1 MITNRFQNIVE
12 VLILAIMAVLAN
24 YRALFFSDL
33 HLVPMAFQNWD
44 LWRELLGWLLI
55 CLLAF
60 WILSHEGSLRTYLDH
75 FKNNWLLIVFVCFAS
90 LSIFWTIYPIAT
102 IYQLAVLI
110 FATMI
115 AGYVGVRYN
124 ISQFINILAW
134 IGCIFTIAS
143 FLIILIEPGTGMMMF
158 RPYNGAWRG
167 IFWHRNHL
175 GSLMALFNAVLL
187 FKIVE
192 KIKNRHFGQL
202 FIFILF
208 YGFTLLLVKMS
219 ASATGLIIVFI
230 LNLAFFSGLAW
241 INWGARLRPIHYY
254 MLAGVS
260 LVTSVALILNL
271 DYILGFVNRNSSLT
285 GRVPLWS
292 YLIRLVISQRPLIGY
307 GFGAIWNIS
316 TFRNGMADLL
326 HWSYAVQIGDN
337 GFVDILLHLGIVG
350 LLLFVALIIVGVI
363 RALKYFINT
372 RSLIGMF
379 PLLIMGYVV
388 VANITFSL
396 FIETES
402 FVWMIVVVLLFFT
415 TANKASMT

>member
-1 MITNRFQNIVE
+1 
-12 VLILAIMAVLAN
+12 
-24 YRALFFSDL
+24 
-33 HLVPMAFQNWD
+33 
-44 LWRELLGWLLI
+44 
-55 CLLAF
+55 
-60 WILSHEGSLRTYLDH
+60 
-75 FKNNWLLIVFVCFAS
+75 
-90 LSIFWTIYPIAT
+90 
-102 IYQLAVLI
+102 
-110 FATMI
+110 
-115 AGYVGVRYN
+115 
-124 ISQFINILAW
+124 
-134 IGCIFTIAS
+134 
-143 FLIILIEPGTGMMMF
+143 
-158 RPYNGAWRG
+158 
-167 IFWHRNHL
+167 
-175 GSLMALFNAVLL
+175 
-187 FKIVE
+187 
-192 KIKNRHFGQL
+192 
-202 FIFILF
+202 
-208 YGFTLLLVKMS
+208 LLVKMS

-254 MLAGVS
+254 ILAGVS
-260 LVTSVALILNL
+260 LVISVALILNL
-271 DYILGFVNRNSSLT
+271 DYVLGFVNRNSSLT

-292 YLIRLVISQRPLIGY
+292 YLVKLVIDQRPLVGF
-307 GFGAIWNIS
+307 GFGAIWNIAS
-316 TFRNGMADLL
+316 FRSGMAEIL
-326 HWSYAVQIGDN
+326 HWPYAVQIGDN